1 MKDAQFEISNN
12 MLYAVC
18 LGLEGSRFWNTF
30 NIFQDLMGFVLFRA
44 FFSMAYS
51 YYFHHGLIVRVLTGA
66 QMQQNHQRYE
76 EGKTFFIQ
84 SVT

>member
-12 MLYAVC
+12 MLCAVC
-18 LGLEGSRFWNTF
+18 LGLEGSRFWNTL
-30 NIFQDLMGFVLFRA
+30 NIFQDLMGFVLSRA
-44 FFSMAYS
+44 FCSMAYS

-66 QMQQNHQRYE
+66 PMQQNHQRYE